1 MILTAIV
8 FSRGCQLACKIFL
21 LKSSVS
27 VCIASRSPPGRG
39 PFLSPFLPAGTPIF
53 LALKADL
60 SACNT
65 TSFDESVSNI
75 RKKLWYDPVSTC
87 LWRKLVGICI
97 KAIKWKDEMVK
108 SRAEDEDKYENK
120 HALIISTPYTLKLIE
135 DAVVLVQITKLA
147 AEVVVDGNGLH
158 RARLHVDVPDL
169 EGEIVA

>member
-1 MILTAIV
+1 MSPCVKRCLGRLYTAACLLLPERWIMLRCIRTSCLSQRSNVKGSVYRPKPRYRTILTAIV

-39 PFLSPFLPAGTPIF
+39 PFLSPFFPGGTPIF

-65 TSFDESVSNI
+65 TSFDESVSNM

-87 LWRKLVGICI
+87 L
-97 KAIKWKDEMVK
+97 
-108 SRAEDEDKYENK
+108 
-120 HALIISTPYTLKLIE
+120 H
-135 DAVVLVQITKLA
+135 
-147 AEVVVDGNGLH
+147 
-158 RARLHVDVPDL
+158 
-169 EGEIVA
+169 